1 MRRVAE
7 KTEVGYK
14 SSDVMGAVHG
24 MPRNGHSTRGE
35 GFKCPKNEDRSV
47 VFWTGFYVES
57 LGVMVRLP
65 GDCTVLWLAVVGLT
79 WLVVSYFETVIFY
92 ILMAKTVRLP
102 LGLVLCCSVI
112 GPRRSCTVAPC
123 G

>member
-1 MRRVAE
+1 MGCHVTGTAHGGKALSVQKMRIGVSYS
-7 KTEVGYK
+7 G
-14 SSDVMGAVHG
+14 
-24 MPRNGHSTRGE
+24 
-35 GFKCPKNEDRSV
+35 
-47 VFWTGFYVES
+47 TGFYVES